1 MNKTLLLIICDFL
14 LLSLL
19 ALARFDLPEETQKEE
34 DMLEIKKE
42 ELVDED
48 LMEVLKLSLELE
60 EANRDGLISQLQ
72 STKTKLGV
80 VAERLNSVTEDL
92 DKTSDHLVK
101 AQWDANRLGKEKEEL
116 SEANRLLQDDKLK
129 LSNRFNTI
137 QEELIFV
144 DRERRSMAETLS
156 KVREEAVTGKERL
169 RFVQEQLQNKD
180 MEVTQAGERI
190 KALEDEKNSAQ
201 IRRQRLETELKIVET
216 ENRML
221 EQNLITANL
230 QIETVRVEK
239 EAIQKQTSQL
249 VEGVA
254 VLAES
259 SSAIHEEIRQIQP
272 LSANAIFSKFSQ
284 SRGEVVFQTLA
295 RSGKRKEVSVPS
307 ALVSS
312 NKTAIA
318 VFDSDGT
325 PFGMGDSPSK
335 YSSVTAYF
343 VLGGRKML
351 LGKVSYFSID
361 PRVMGARVAPSF
373 VEADGSKTIQLSD
386 DPYRFSDAVLISD
399 TADYY
404 GESSFKIETSRGD
417 YLKMQ
422 SRLFNRLFGE
432 FSPEKGDFVL
442 AKSGDILGLMI
453 NNQYCVLI
461 DSLDFSF
468 EIPVGSQYSQEEAE
482 TVSRIV
488 RSIVSQQPIEL
499 Q

>member
-19 ALARFDLPEETQKEE
+19 ALARFDLPEETWKEE
-34 DMLEIKKE
+34 DMVEFKKE
-42 ELVDED
+42 AAADDD

-60 EANRDGLISQLQ
+60 EANREGLISQLQ
-72 STKTKLGV
+72 STKAKLGV
-80 VAERLNSVTEDL
+80 VAERLNLVTEDL
-92 DKTSDHLVK
+92 DKTADRLLK
-101 AQWDANRLGKEKEEL
+101 TQWDANEEKEKL
-116 SEANRLLQDDKLK
+116 SQANKLLQDDKLK
-129 LSNRFNTI
+129 LSNRFEVI

-144 DRERRSMAETLS
+144 DRERSSMAETLS
-156 KVREEAVTGKERL
+156 KVREEATTGKERL

-190 KALEDEKNSAQ
+190 KVLEVERNSAQ
-201 IRRQRLETELKIVET
+201 IRRQRLETELQIVET

-221 EQNLITANL
+221 EQNLITAHL

-284 SRGEVVFQTLA
+284 SRGEVIFQTLT
-295 RSGKRKEVSVPS
+295 RGGKRKEVSVPS

-312 NKTAIA
+312 GKTAIA
-318 VFDSDGT
+318 VFDADGT

-343 VLGGRKML
+343 VLSGRQMI
-351 LGKVSYFSID
+351 LGKVSYLSVD
-361 PRVMGARVAPSF
+361 PRLMGARVSSSF
-373 VEADGSKTIQLSD
+373 VEDTGSKPIRLSH

-399 TADYY
+399 TEDYY
-404 GESSFKIETSRGD
+404 GESGFKIETSREE

-442 AKSGDILGLMI
+442 AKSGNILGLMI
-453 NNQYCVLI
+453 NNQYCVLL
-461 DSLDFSF
+461 DSLDFSV

-482 TVSRIV
+482 TASRIAQ
-488 RSIVSQQPIEL
+488 SILSKQPIAL